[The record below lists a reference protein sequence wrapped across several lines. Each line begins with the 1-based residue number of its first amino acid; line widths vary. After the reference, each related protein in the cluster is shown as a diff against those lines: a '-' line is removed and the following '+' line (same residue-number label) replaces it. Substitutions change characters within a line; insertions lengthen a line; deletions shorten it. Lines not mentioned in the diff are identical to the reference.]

1 LCLADYLR
9 KVEKM
14 KFYSK
19 KDIFF
24 SIIIL
29 GINAFLIGITIVGI
43 INVEIG
49 KGEYWTLILILAIVG
64 LLFWL
69 YFGTNY
75 ELSKKD
81 GLIYRSGP
89 FNGKINTD
97 RITEIIKGKT
107 LWVGFRPATARKGLI
122 IKYDKYNE
130 LYISPKTNELFIS
143 KILELNNKIKISNRQ
158 AELK

>member
-1 LCLADYLR
+1 
-9 KVEKM
+9 M
-14 KFYSK
+14 KFDSK
-19 KDIFF
+19 KDILF
-24 SIIIL
+24 SVTIL
-29 GINAFLIGITIVGI
+29 GINALLIAITVVGI
-43 INVEIG
+43 VNGDMENSD
-49 KGEYWTLILILAIVG
+49 YWSLILILAVVG

-97 RITEIIKGKT
+97 RIKEIVKGKT
-107 LWVGFRPATARKGLI
+107 LWVGSRPATARKGLI

-130 LYISPKTNELFIS
+130 LYISPKTNESFIT
-143 KILELNNKIKISNRQ
+143 KILELNSGIKITDGQ
-158 AELK
+158 AKVK

>member
-1 LCLADYLR
+1 
-9 KVEKM
+9 M
-14 KFYSK
+14 KFDSK
-19 KDIFF
+19 KAILF

-29 GINAFLIGITIVGI
+29 GVNAFLIGITIVGI
-43 INVEIG
+43 LNGEME
-49 KGEYWTLILILAIVG
+49 KYEYWTLILILAIVG

-75 ELSKKD
+75 ELSQEG

-130 LYISPKTNELFIS
+130 LYISPKTNELFIN
-143 KILELNNKIKISNRQ
+143 KILELNNRIKISDGQ
-158 AELK
+158 AKLE

>member
-1 LCLADYLR
+1 
-9 KVEKM
+9 M
-14 KFYSK
+14 KFDSK
-19 KDIFF
+19 KDILF
-24 SIIIL
+24 SVVIL
-29 GINAFLIGITIVGI
+29 GISIFLTGIMILDV
-43 INVEIG
+43 VSG
-49 KGEYWTLILILAIVG
+49 KMETAGYWPLVLVFTVVG
-64 LLFWL
+64 LLLWL

-75 ELSKKD
+75 ELSKTD

-130 LYISPKTNELFIS
+130 LYISPKTNETFIA
-143 KILELNNKIKISNRQ
+143 KILELNSGIKIS
-158 AELK
+158 E